1 MTPQELFDAFDR
13 GEEIEFNY
21 GDGYSGWERWEG
33 NSWYR
38 SAEFR
43 IVKKEMSLA
52 EELREAY
59 KKGRYSGDL
68 LCRCADRLDEL
79 EECMSPSTWSTEEL
93 LDELK
98 RRMV

>member
-13 GEEIEFNY
+13 GEIIEFNY
-21 GDGYSGWERWEG
+21 ADRDGGWDKWEG

-38 SAEFR
+38 SAKFR
-43 IVKKEMSLA
+43 IVRKEMSLA
-52 EELREAY
+52 EELREAT
-59 KKGRYSGDL
+59 KTGRYAGDL
-68 LCRCADRLDEL
+68 LCRCADRFDEL
-79 EECMSPSTWSTEEL
+79 EECMAPSTWSTEEL